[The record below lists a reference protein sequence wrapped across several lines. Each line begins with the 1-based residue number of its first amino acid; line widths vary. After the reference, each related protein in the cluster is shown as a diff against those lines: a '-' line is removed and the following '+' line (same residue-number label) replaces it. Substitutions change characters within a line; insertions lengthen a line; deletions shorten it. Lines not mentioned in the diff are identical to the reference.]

1 MDQVVRDCSRAN
13 EELGQIAS
21 ALGAGV
27 ILIDSDGQIVWM
39 DERTRRRVNGGMQSL
54 VSSIRRSNGPAIDC
68 FASAVDVTMNGE
80 RRLVCVLQKT
90 DDRKEDRRDLIAAI
104 EAVIADTSWFTRTI
118 VDKLKALRQA
128 THSAASSSDLDHL
141 TDREREILGLI
152 CEGRSDPEMSTML
165 NLSQN
170 TVRNHVASMY
180 RKIGVNR
187 RSAAIIWGRER
198 AITSHDALAL
208 RARKRPRPDHEQK
221 VSSY

>member
-90 DDRKEDRRDLIAAI
+90 DD
-104 EAVIADTSWFTRTI
+104 
-118 VDKLKALRQA
+118 
-128 THSAASSSDLDHL
+128 
-141 TDREREILGLI
+141 
-152 CEGRSDPEMSTML
+152 
-165 NLSQN
+165 
-170 TVRNHVASMY
+170 
-180 RKIGVNR
+180 
-187 RSAAIIWGRER
+187 
-198 AITSHDALAL
+198 
-208 RARKRPRPDHEQK
+208 
-221 VSSY
+221 